1 MNFCFPMLGRCLS
14 LLGGRLPLGVRLP
27 CLVGVFVVVAAFVV
41 LWRLGQ
47 QPSGIS
53 VSAGSGFYVWQRHW
67 SDKVEEAVCM
77 ELETGTHD
85 LYVLGGELEYEN
97 GLVRWRG
104 ANVPGHLW
112 RHDRVTAVFRL
123 PVQALDNPGKSAA
136 RVVSHAGTLGVRR
149 IQLDVDVPERMI
161 DCYAELVEGIRR
173 RWPVGAGRRRL
184 GATFLPCHLGL
195 KEVRRV
201 LAALDEPV
209 IQLHG
214 IDVPKNHAETWAL
227 MKRRTVFRAL
237 RAARALDGRFKM
249 ALPSYAYVLT
259 FNADGNFRRLYAEG
273 LPDNFDLPPGT
284 VREIA
289 APDLDLLHEIFASS
303 LRLPVIWFRLPVHGA
318 DRWCLERETLSLLE
332 RGERPR
338 ATVEFT
344 VRRGGREGTVDLIA
358 RYRHQIPLLGVTAAV
373 DWGTY
378 GMEGEFFP
386 LNGCRIMGDAVHGR
400 LPAFVAIVPF
410 ACGEPFLVGKAITGA
425 DPRRVSMKEKEKGK

>member
-1 MNFCFPMLGRCLS
+1 MS
-14 LLGGRLPLGVRLP
+14 LRFSVHGGYLL
-27 CLVGVFVVVAAFVV
+27 CLVGVFAVVAAFMA
-41 LWRLGQ
+41 LWRLGW
-47 QPSGIS
+47 PSDVS
-53 VSAGSGFYVWQRHW
+53 VPGRSGFYVWQRQW
-67 SDKVEEAVCM
+67 SDKVEAAVCA
-77 ELETGTHD
+77 EFEAGTHD

-97 GLVRWRG
+97 GLARWCG
-104 ANVPGHLW
+104 ANVPGHVWL
-112 RHDRVTAVFRL
+112 HDRVTAVFRL
-123 PVQALDNPGKSAA
+123 PVQALDNPGESAA
-136 RVVSHAGTLGVRR
+136 RVVSHAGTRGVHR

-161 DCYAELVEGIRR
+161 GRYAELVEGIRH
-173 RWPVGAGRRRL
+173 RWPVGAGKLRL

-214 IDVPKNHAETWAL
+214 IDAPKNCAESWAL

-237 RAARALDGRFKM
+237 RAARAQDRRFKM

-259 FNADGNFRRLYAEG
+259 FNADGGFRRLYAEG
-273 LPDNFDLPPGT
+273 LPDNFDLPSGT

-289 APDLDLLHEIFASS
+289 APDLNLLHEIFTSS
-303 LRLPVIWFRLPVHGA
+303 LRLPVIWFRLPVRGA

-344 VRRGGREGTVDLIA
+344 VRRGGCEGTVDLIA

-373 DWGTY
+373 DWGTC

-386 LNGCRIMGDAVHGR
+386 LNGCRVMGDAVHGR
-400 LPAFVAIVPF
+400 LPASVSIVPF

-425 DPRRVSMKEKEKGK
+425 DPRRISMKEKEKGK